1 MQKPDD
7 RKSLQHDQPDHGH
20 CAPKT
25 DEKPPRRPPHRMAE
39 KGDRT
44 ASNSTVQRS
53 RSELRPSIQLAYW
66 LTSEPSST
74 PAEAKAKALDH
85 RNGCP
90 QRLARPTTTGKA
102 RTMEMTSSQP
112 VQPNQR
118 LNRRIATTT
127 AAR

>member
-20 CAPKT
+20 CAPKPT
-25 DEKPPRRPPHRMAE
+25 KSPHAGPLIGWLKRVIE
-39 KGDRT
+39 T

-118 LNRRIATTT
+118 LNRR
-127 AAR
+127 